1 MENASKVMYKI
12 ANVFNWIIAVLGI
25 LVIVLS
31 ILGGTGVIQQTEQNN
46 AGWNTLWL
54 GIYLL
59 VFAIVLIVL
68 TRMAY
73 KKNSGQG
80 WDILFI
86 VFGFFEGN
94 IFYLLGG
101 IFGLVAASERKQ

>member
-12 ANVFNWIIAVLGI
+12 ANVFNWIIAVLGV

-31 ILGGTGVIQQTEQNN
+31 ILTGAGVIEKAQTDSL
-46 AGWNTLWL
+46 GWNTIWA
-54 GIYLL
+54 GVYLL
-59 VFAIVLIVL
+59 VFAVALIIL
-68 TRMAY
+68 TRIAY

-86 VFGFFEGN
+86 VLGFFGGN

-101 IFGLVAASERKQ
+101 IFGLVASNEK